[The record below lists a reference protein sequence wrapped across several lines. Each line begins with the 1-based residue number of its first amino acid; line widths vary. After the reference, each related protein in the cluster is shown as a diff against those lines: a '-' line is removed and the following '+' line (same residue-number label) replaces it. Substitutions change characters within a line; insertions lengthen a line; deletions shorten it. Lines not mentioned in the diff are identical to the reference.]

1 MTQSEKAVIDQQ
13 EKTEAGASG
22 NDLGA
27 PFSLWA
33 PAKGALTHH
42 QQAGGGTACGSRAPS
57 GGGPAGAVLPCPVY
71 TSRRQR
77 RLVHRTQ
84 LRRCTGGLGGHRPP
98 TSRLGISSS
107 VALHR
112 LGAPSGNVFQSPDL
126 TDWHGVF
133 QGAELR
139 KKIAPS
145 LCRR

>member
-57 GGGPAGAVLPCPVY
+57 GGGSAGVVLPC
-71 TSRRQR
+71 
-77 RLVHRTQ
+77 LVIPADAN
-84 LRRCTGGLGGHRPP
+84 GGLCIGRSCADALGAWGHRPP
-98 TSRLGISSS
+98 TSECRVYTGALLATTIS
-107 VALHR
+107 VQKQGLNIAR
-112 LGAPSGNVFQSPDL
+112 IGAILCSCQSDKSEFGGN
-126 TDWHGVF
+126 
-133 QGAELR
+133 
-139 KKIAPS
+139 
-145 LCRR
+145 

>member
-1 MTQSEKAVIDQQ
+1 MYCVKGDFTTQIHIDWRFVCGRMTQSEKAVIDQQ

-42 QQAGGGTACGSRAPS
+42 QPGAGGGTACGSRAPS
-57 GGGPAGAVLPCPVY
+57 GGGSAGVVLPCPVY

-84 LRRCTGGLGGHRPP
+84 LRRCTGGLGAISHQQAAP
-98 TSRLGISSS
+98 GIY
-107 VALHR
+107 R
-112 LGAPSGNVFQSPDL
+112 C
-126 TDWHGVF
+126 
-133 QGAELR
+133 
-139 KKIAPS
+139 IA
-145 LCRR
+145 CHYNQRI